1 MCATHQSCF
10 LNDTFCLFP
19 SCRLWFNQQAEVLI
33 WALVTYESM
42 RRWQHVASEARGMK
56 LLEPT
61 WAIHGHFLAVF
72 ADSSLPLFGGKS
84 QWVRGREARQGWLLR
99 NFCCTTRL
107 VMHAPLLGPAPR
119 GVCEREMGRDGAHRV
134 VCTAAR
140 RWARGLLLIVQLS
153 LLIMS
158 LSNQCKRR
166 QEPKWHFSTLITRVS
181 FVAPPSFTF
190 TRLQSLD
197 WIFHL
202 ASSYGWI
209 HLGAVHK
216 SGLGGGGDMCGQK
229 SRDKDAASLD
239 FFY

>member
-1 MCATHQSCF
+1 MTLSASS
-10 LNDTFCLFP
+10 P

-33 WALVTYESM
+33 WASVTYEST
-42 RRWQHVASEARGMK
+42 RRWQHVASEAWGMK

-61 WAIHGHFLAVF
+61 WAVHGHFLAVF

-84 QWVRGREARQGWLLR
+84 QWVRGREARQGWLLC

-166 QEPKWHFSTLITRVS
+166 QEPKWHFSTLITRVPCGS
-181 FVAPPSFTF
+181 TVLYFHPSAVIV
-190 TRLQSLD
+190 D
-197 WIFHL
+197 GIFHS
-202 ASSYGWI
+202 AWSYGWI
-209 HLGAVHK
+209 HLGAEHTWQAPKQCVWAK
-216 SGLGGGGDMCGQK
+216 VQ
-229 SRDKDAASLD
+229 R
-239 FFY
+239 